1 MAQQAFQPV
10 PPGFRRE
17 VVEAIGRMGSQAK
30 EAVPALREASR
41 EADAAVRKAAT
52 EALGAV
58 ESSGATGGEA
68 R

>member
-1 MAQQAFQPV
+1 
-10 PPGFRRE
+10 
-17 VVEAIGRMGSQAK
+17 MGSQAK
-30 EAVPALREASR
+30 EAVPALREATR